1 MAAALFYL
9 PQNALAILLSLLFY
23 VNFTI
28 CFSISIRL
36 SSEILVGIFFFW
48 TGNMF
53 NLQIIFKRNDMVTIL
68 SFSSHENSIYYV
80 AIYLFI
86 SISFFSLD
94 RIINIV
100 WKQFSANLWSISTPE
115 LGTVN
120 KILVSFTTDEVYPG
134 IICLFSFLITLYFP
148 FFLCII
154 IIIIPYDA

>member
-9 PQNALAILLSLLFY
+9 PQNALAILFSLLFY

-36 SSEILVGIFFFW
+36 SSEILIGIFFL

-68 SFSSHENSIYYV
+68 IFSSHENSIYYV
-80 AIYLFI
+80 AIYLFL

-120 KILVSFTTDEVYPG
+120 KILVSFTTEVYPG
-134 IICLFSFLITLYFP
+134 IICLFSFLIIFYFP
-148 FFLCII
+148 FYFCII
-154 IIIIPYDA
+154 IIIIPFDA